1 MVIIVSYLVSI
12 DNNDHVSYMVLT
24 MSIMARSDLVGNS
37 VLRLP
42 YFSFLERLSYLL
54 GHFCLSRK
62 EKIGNLKT
70 Y

>member
-42 YFSFLERLSYLL
+42 FFSFLERLSYLL